1 VGQKH
6 RSEQDEPKNKDKVTS
21 NKMLCETYHEEMLC
35 ETYHEESFPVFVSV
49 VIGSIFP
56 SV

>member
-21 NKMLCETYHEEMLC
+21 NKMLCEIYHEEMLC
-35 ETYHEESFPVFVSV
+35 ETYHEECETYHEEMLHHFHVCQ
-49 VIGSIFP
+49 
-56 SV
+56 